1 MCKSTSANRVEI
13 ANALNTEINEPVD
26 LAFGRRLTYKLKM
39 NTLNIEMAQVRTMLK
54 MPYQ

>member
-1 MCKSTSANRVEI
+1 MCKSTSASRVEI

-26 LAFGRRLTYKLKM
+26 LAFGRLLTYKLKM